1 MSIFAR
7 STLIALCFGNGSA
20 ALALDIN
27 LTFDPSVSA
36 TFGVNTNSMTS
47 AVAYVAQEY
56 ENLYANP
63 ITINFSV
70 DGGTSGYAGSSTQW
84 NTYSYSAI
92 RSALAANATSP
103 AQTLALSYVPT
114 SDPSPPGSSWNVP
127 NAEAKALGLLS
138 ATAPASDGEVSFNA
152 NVNWTFNPSNR
163 AVPGASDFCGAVEHE
178 LSEVMGR
185 IFNASPYVPYD
196 LFRYDGGTNTLDM
209 TNNTNV
215 WFSIN
220 GGNTDLNSY
229 NYHSQT
235 APAPIR
241 RIPMTGGS
249 ASRPQTMETI

>member
-1 MSIFAR
+1 MKFFAR
-7 STLIALCFGNGSA
+7 SALTALCLMA
-20 ALALDIN
+20 TAVPALALDIN

-56 ENLYANP
+56 ENLYTNP

-70 DGGTSGYAGSSTQW
+70 DGGTCRYAGSSTQW

-92 RSALAANATSP
+92 RKRRSPLTLRDP
-103 AQTLALSYVPT
+103 AQTARVVVLPT
-114 SDPSPPGSSWNVP
+114 SDPSPGGSSWNMP

-163 AVPGASDFCGAVEHE
+163 AVPGASDFYGRVEHE

-185 IFNASPYVPYD
+185 VWE
-196 LFRYDGGTNTLDM
+196 LGQFR
-209 TNNTNV
+209 
-215 WFSIN
+215 
-220 GGNTDLNSY
+220 
-229 NYHSQT
+229 Q
-235 APAPIR
+235 R
-241 RIPMTGGS
+241 Q
-249 ASRPQTMETI
+249 SRLYALRPLSL